1 MSNTAAPVVDLG
13 VVERLDEKI
22 RLLIT
27 VVERNRAEVAKLRAD
42 NDRLGKEVD
51 GLKAQLNDAQGV
63 AVELQA
69 MREERDQV
77 RGRVAEMLAALDQLQ
92 L

>member
-1 MSNTAAPVVDLG
+1 MSHTAPVVNLG
-13 VVERLDEKI
+13 VVETIEEKI

-27 VVERNRAEVAKLRAD
+27 AVERNRTEVTKLRAD
-42 NDRLGKEVD
+42 NERLGKEVD
-51 GLKAQLNDAQGV
+51 GLKAQLTDAAGV
-63 AVELQA
+63 AVELQT

-77 RGRVAEMLAALDQLQ
+77 RGRVSQMLAALDQLQ